1 MQKSYFHR
9 QMYYLFW
16 DKSQHKVVNLTNFNC
31 IYMRSV
37 CIFMLFA
44 MIDRV
49 LRLLVPIR
57 SSRAEKQIIICQ
69 IFDFEIKA
77 VGRAILNLIFF
88 NFHAPACPF
97 PAGVG
102 PLRGPERRERVPMP
116 HATQAFGLRA
126 VGFNPSRPR
135 GGRCGLRPHCRV
147 CAASPPGTLL
157 PVILEKSLPLIS
169 PVRGGR

>member
-1 MQKSYFHR
+1 
-9 QMYYLFW
+9 
-16 DKSQHKVVNLTNFNC
+16 
-31 IYMRSV
+31 MRSV
-37 CIFMLFA
+37 CNFMLFV
-44 MIDRV
+44 MVDRA

-88 NFHAPACPF
+88 YFHASACSF

-135 GGRCGLRPHCRV
+135 GGRCGLRPHRRV
-147 CAASPPGTLL
+147 CAAFSPGTLL
-157 PVILEKSLPLIS
+157 PVILEKSLPHNEAPPGAADS
-169 PVRGGR
+169 RQGCSTPARNPCDRPPTKY